1 MAADRFVRGD
11 KDKIH
16 QAENTRGY
24 GYANFP
30 PPPPPPPPAPAIE
43 PEPPA
48 PEPPPAAAP
57 PSVMASLLSRST
69 GLLAV
74 PAGRRSQAPKTVT
87 VGRSDV
93 IVWAERSFLAER
105 RGEVHGGDILT
116 VLEDEDGWL
125 HVRYG
130 TNSEGWVRSGDVGA
144 YQDPYTGLGD
154 RDDLI

>member
-30 PPPPPPPPAPAIE
+30 PPPPPPPPTPAIEPE

-48 PEPPPAAAP
+48 PEPPAAP
-57 PSVMASLLSRST
+57 PSVMASLLARSS

-74 PAGRRSQAPKTVT
+74 PTGRRSQAPKTMTVSRAEVT
-87 VGRSDV
+87 VWS
-93 IVWAERSFLAER
+93 EPSFLAER
-105 RGEVHGGDILT
+105 DGEAHQGDVLTILD
-116 VLEDEDGWL
+116 DEAGWL

-130 TNSEGWVRSGDVGA
+130 TKEGWVRAGDVGA
-144 YQDPYTGLGD
+144 YQDPYSGLGD